1 MAKLQREKVIRAAL
15 DLLNEVGVDGLT
27 TRRLADH
34 LGVQQPAL
42 YWHFKNKRA
51 LLDALAHAML
61 AERHTHAVP
70 RPEDDWCSFITGNAR
85 SFRQAL
91 LSYRDG
97 ARIHAGTRPNGAETA
112 NAEAQL
118 RCLTEA
124 GFTPADT
131 TYALMTIS
139 YFVVGSVMEQQAAH
153 ADRTERADLP
163 LPAATSP
170 LLAEA
175 METFDREGPDTAFE
189 RGLGFIIAGL
199 KEKLQR

>member
-15 DLLNEVGVDGLT
+15 DLLNETGVDGLT
-27 TRRLADH
+27 TRRLAEH

-61 AERHTHAVP
+61 AERHTHSAP
-70 RPEDDWCSFITGNAR
+70 RPGDDWHSFITGNAR
-85 SFRQAL
+85 SFRRAL

-97 ARIHAGTRPNGAETA
+97 ARIHAGTRPTAPEMA

-118 RCLTEA
+118 RLMTEA

-139 YFVVGSVMEQQAAH
+139 YFVVGSVMEQQSAE
-153 ADRTERADLP
+153 ADRAERGEIDAP
-163 LPAATSP
+163 SAASP

-175 METFDREGPDTAFE
+175 MRIFDRHGPDVAFE
-189 RGLGFIIAGL
+189 QGLSFIVAGL
-199 KEKLQR
+199 RERLPR

>member
-1 MAKLQREKVIRAAL
+1 MAKLQREKVIRAGL
-15 DLLNEVGVDGLT
+15 DLLNDVGVDGLT
-27 TRRLADH
+27 TRKLADH

-70 RPEDDWCSFITGNAR
+70 KPGEDWCSFITGNAR
-85 SFRQAL
+85 SFRRAL

-118 RCLTEA
+118 RCMTEA
-124 GFTPADT
+124 GFTTADT

-139 YFVVGSVMEQQAAH
+139 YFVVGSVMEQQSAQ
-153 ADRTERADLP
+153 ADKAERGDIP
-163 LPAATSP
+163 HPAPTSP

-175 METFDREGPDTAFE
+175 METFDRDGPDVAFE
-189 RGLGFIIAGL
+189 QGLGFIIAGL
-199 KEKLQR
+199 RERLQR